1 MKISSILDLQKISNK
16 INKILSPGDVIL
28 LYGQIGV
35 GKTSFARLLINNYEN
50 EKKLK
55 KSEVLSPTFN
65 IVFEYDIKDF
75 TIEHYDLYRLKD
87 EKEIKNIG
95 LFQNLEQKITSRIN
109 KILLP
114 GDVIFLYG
122 QIGVGKTTFV
132 RLLIN
137 NYENEKKLNNSEVLS
152 PTFNIVFEY
161 DIKDFTIEH
170 YDLYRIK
177 NEKELKNIGLFV
189 NLKKNIT
196 IVEWPE
202 LIKNKPINRIDL
214 FFEYTKDMNERTLTI
229 KTSGRLKDNEF

>member
-1 MKISSILDLQKISNK
+1 MKISSILDLQKITNRIK
-16 INKILSPGDVIL
+16 KILLPGDVIF

-35 GKTSFARLLINNYEN
+35 GKTTFVRLLINNYEN

-75 TIEHYDLYRLKD
+75 TIEHYDLYRLK
-87 EKEIKNIG
+87 
-95 LFQNLEQKITSRIN
+95 
-109 KILLP
+109 
-114 GDVIFLYG
+114 
-122 QIGVGKTTFV
+122 
-132 RLLIN
+132 
-137 NYENEKKLNNSEVLS
+137 
-152 PTFNIVFEY
+152 
-161 DIKDFTIEH
+161 
-170 YDLYRIK
+170 
-177 NEKELKNIGLFV
+177 NEKEFKNIGLFV

-229 KTSGRLKDNEF
+229 KTSGRLKVNEF

>member
-1 MKISSILDLQKISNK
+1 MKISSIIDLQKITSS
-16 INKILSPGDVIL
+16 INKILLPGDVIF

-35 GKTSFARLLINNYEN
+35 GKTTFVRLLVNHYEN

-75 TIEHYDLYRLKD
+75 TIEHYDLYRLKN

-95 LFQNLEQKITSRIN
+95 LFA
-109 KILLP
+109 
-114 GDVIFLYG
+114 
-122 QIGVGKTTFV
+122 
-132 RLLIN
+132 
-137 NYENEKKLNNSEVLS
+137 
-152 PTFNIVFEY
+152 
-161 DIKDFTIEH
+161 
-170 YDLYRIK
+170 
-177 NEKELKNIGLFV
+177 
-189 NLKKNIT
+189 NLKQNIT

>member
-1 MKISSILDLQKISNK
+1 MKISSILDLQKITSSIK
-16 INKILSPGDVIL
+16 KILLPGDVIF

-35 GKTSFARLLINNYEN
+35 GKTTFVRLLINNYEN

-75 TIEHYDLYRLKD
+75 TIEHYDLYRLKN
-87 EKEIKNIG
+87 EEEIKNIG
-95 LFQNLEQKITSRIN
+95 LFA
-109 KILLP
+109 
-114 GDVIFLYG
+114 
-122 QIGVGKTTFV
+122 
-132 RLLIN
+132 
-137 NYENEKKLNNSEVLS
+137 
-152 PTFNIVFEY
+152 
-161 DIKDFTIEH
+161 
-170 YDLYRIK
+170 
-177 NEKELKNIGLFV
+177 
-189 NLKKNIT
+189 NLKQNIT